1 MRTNAWFYN
10 IFMYLYYKNILEYAH
25 ILVNSGRF
33 MIFHIEGYSIKASE
47 FYCALMK
54 KFFFRL
60 FRNPHNKW
68 HEYWMQSG
76 EFMSSNFKY
85 RGIVISQ
92 GQFLAWQWRMAGMFF
107 GQDEASL
114 EEN

>member
-1 MRTNAWFYN
+1 MGEQGFFCGCINFG
-10 IFMYLYYKNILEYAH
+10 
-25 ILVNSGRF
+25 V
-33 MIFHIEGYSIKASE
+33 IEWVVKESE

-60 FRNPHNKW
+60 FRNTHKW